1 MPPPVFDSRI
11 TLGNILTIIGLVIS
25 VAVGYADLKSETRLL
40 AQRLGG
46 VETKAN
52 QRETDHDILIRI
64 ETQLAEMRSVIERRS
79 EK

>member
-1 MPPPVFDSRI
+1 MGTPTFDSRI
-11 TLGNILTIIGLVIS
+11 TLGNILTIIGLLIS

-46 VETKAN
+46 VEAKAN
-52 QRETDHDILIRI
+52 QRENDHDILIRI